1 MSSDAVENEH
11 TGELAWCFARR
22 PGLSPGAGRPAE
34 TKAQRAA
41 ARPWRDARA
50 DQAARCVE
58 VEARVV
64 DAGGAVTS
72 RLDARASA
80 SARRDPA
87 ERHHGGA
94 GCCDAARFEPAVSSK
109 IARHT
114 SAVCVSEIALSRVR
128 CRHFTSRADTW
139 PPSRPFPRSSAAR
152 ARASIGHTSLRAPET
167 PVPPFRR
174 GRSAP

>member
-80 SARRDPA
+80 SARRVTRRRDIT
-87 ERHHGGA
+87 
-94 GCCDAARFEPAVSSK
+94 AARGAVTRPRAFSWSEPKHDLHGLFPA
-109 IARHT
+109 AGN
-114 SAVCVSEIALSRVR
+114 ADACVFGLEVTR
-128 CRHFTSRADTW
+128 CDTC
-139 PPSRPFPRSSAAR
+139 AR
-152 ARASIGHTSLRAPET
+152 ATARETSWA
-167 PVPPFRR
+167 RR
-174 GRSAP
+174 VE